1 MKILIKSTLF
11 LALLLPGLALSK
23 TQPDSARV
31 DEYFEILSKDKVD
44 FEPQGMVCERVA
56 VREVES
62 IYPAANYNIINSI
75 RYDDKKTTIGE
86 LDVVIIDKNTDKVEA
101 VAEVKCWKSFNGAL
115 KKAKEQRMRFLTY
128 LNRSIII
135 EDKDGKRY
143 SKDQF
148 KNIQK
153 YFSISQAGGV
163 NQGFDFELSLT
174 FKELMELRGRLL
186 DCKAQGR
193 CPRR

>member
-11 LALLLPGLALSK
+11 CALLLTSLVQAKTPTPSK
-23 TQPDSARV
+23 SV
-31 DEYFEILSKDKVD
+31 EEYFNLLARDKVD
-44 FEPQGMVCERVA
+44 FEPQGMVCERIA

-62 IYPAANYNIINSI
+62 IYPAANYNIVNSI

-86 LDVVIIDKNTDKVEA
+86 LDVVVIDKNTNQVEA
-101 VAEVKCWKSFNGAL
+101 VAEVKCWKSFSGAL
-115 KKAKEQRMRFLTY
+115 KKAKEQRIRFQTY

-153 YFSISQAGGV
+153 FFTISQSGGL
-163 NQGFDFELSLT
+163 NQGFDFELSLN
-174 FKELMELRGRLL
+174 FKELMALRGLLL

-193 CPRR
+193 CPQR

>member
-11 LALLLPGLALSK
+11 CALLLTSQLQAKTPVVSKGVEEYYNILA
-23 TQPDSARV
+23 R
-31 DEYFEILSKDKVD
+31 DKVD

-62 IYPAANYNIINSI
+62 IYPSANYDIINSI

-86 LDVVIIDKNTDKVEA
+86 LDVVVIDKNTNQVEA
-101 VAEVKCWKSFNGAL
+101 VAEVKCWKSFSGAL

-148 KNIQK
+148 KHIQK
-153 YFSISQAGGV
+153 FFTISQAGGL
-163 NQGFDFELSLT
+163 NQGFDFELSLN

-193 CPRR
+193 CPQR

>member
-11 LALLLPGLALSK
+11 CALLLTSQLQAKTPVASK
-23 TQPDSARV
+23 GV
-31 DEYFEILSKDKVD
+31 EEYFNVLARDKVD

-62 IYPAANYNIINSI
+62 IYPSANYDIINSI

-86 LDVVIIDKNTDKVEA
+86 LDVVVIDKNTNQVEA

-148 KNIQK
+148 KRIQK
-153 YFSISQAGGV
+153 FFTISQAGGM
-163 NQGFDFELSLT
+163 NQGFDFELSLN

-193 CPRR
+193 CPQR